1 MIVGVFSVVHHADD
15 VRIREKL
22 LPTLADDFDVEYHT
36 RNPPPTQAGPFTW
49 HPFRGSRFIRN
60 IALTYR
66 LLTRRVDVAVL
77 VDPETFVAG
86 IIASRRMPIVFDIHE
101 NVPAQILTKQLPMR
115 KFLAGLATRILRT
128 AERVGTV
135 VLAEPGYAA
144 LFRHDHPVVENFPMW
159 EAMPSLAPS
168 DGAVI
173 YVGDITEQRG
183 AVDLVNAVGPTGL
196 PLVMVGS
203 CAPEL
208 ASRLKTIAADH
219 DGAIELTGRLA
230 WPEAMTRLATAAVA
244 VSPLTDIPNYRHS
257 MPTKVLEYLGMGIP
271 VVATSLPGTVEVLA
285 GRPGVTLVAASNAEG
300 LRAAILAAH
309 NEDVRAV
316 AQESASAI
324 RVDFQWP
331 TERVRRIYADVYADV
346 GGVPGLSPDR

>member
-36 RNPPPTQAGPFTW
+36 RNPAPTKAGPFTW
-49 HPFRGSRFIRN
+49 HLFRGSRILRN
-60 IALTYR
+60 IALAYR

-86 IIASRRMPIVFDIHE
+86 IIASRRIPIVFDIHE
-101 NVPAQILTKQLPMR
+101 NVPAQILTKNLPMR
-115 KFLAGLATRILRT
+115 KFLAGLAARVLRM

-135 VLAEPGYAA
+135 VLAEPGYAS
-144 LFRHDHPVVENFPMW
+144 LFRRDHPVVENFPMW
-159 EAMPSLAPS
+159 EAMPSLAAS
-168 DGAVI
+168 DGAVV

-183 AVDLVNAVGPTGL
+183 ALDLVNAVGPTGL

-208 ASRLKTIAADH
+208 ASRLKSIAADH
-219 DGAIELTGRLA
+219 GGMIELTGRMA

-257 MPTKVLEYLGMGIP
+257 LPTKVLEYLGMGIP
-271 VVATSLPGTVEVLA
+271 VVATRLPGTAEVVA
-285 GRPGVTLVAASNAEG
+285 GRPGVTLVAASNVAA
-300 LRAAILAAH
+300 LRAAIVAAY
-309 NEDVRAV
+309 NDDVRAL
-316 AQESASAI
+316 AQAGAPMI
-324 RVDFQWP
+324 RSEFLWP
-331 TERVRRIYADVYADV
+331 TERVRRLYAEV
-346 GGVPGLSPDR
+346 GGDPGLSPER